1 MTGFEEFLDVAR
13 KEEARLERLVAHVNA
28 SRGWAR
34 RSARKHVEAAGL
46 TWSPEILDPEFQKNL
61 RIFRRLVVDAEAVC
75 HRAQKQPDKE
85 PYEALSRRLG
95 ELKARITLPGDVPLT
110 LKVFLGHRFDL
121 EQLLVELGDA
131 NYLRIRAA
139 ELYVER
145 PGTIVT
151 WRQLF
156 PEDKPLASEAGFQKP
171 ESIDRLR
178 AMVGQLLGAKEA
190 QDMPVRARRE
200 LKQRALYLLLAVSVP
215 VLAGFGVMIPRDPKS
230 SLLLPALA
238 GAAGAALGMIR
249 QLRDELA
256 RGSQVREFVVFFLA
270 QLMIGATSGL
280 VVLLLDST
288 SFLNLG
294 GPNGIA
300 AFSFCAGLFEAAFI
314 RLLGRL
320 MEPLGAGAAGPAP
333 AAPRASAQG

>member
-1 MTGFEEFLDVAR
+1 MTGFQEFFDVAR
-13 KEEARLERLVAHVNA
+13 KEEARLEQLVAHVNA
-28 SRGWAR
+28 SRGWSR
-34 RSARKHVEAAGL
+34 RAARKHVEAAGL

-61 RIFRRLVVDAEAVC
+61 RLFRRLIVDAEAVC
-75 HRAQKQPDKE
+75 QRAQRQPNE
-85 PYEALSRRLG
+85 VLSGRLG
-95 ELKARITLPGDVPLT
+95 ELTARISLPSQVPLT

-131 NYLRIRAA
+131 DYLRIRAA

-151 WRQLF
+151 WQQLF
-156 PEDKPLASEAGFQKP
+156 PGDKPLASEADFRKP
-171 ESIDRLR
+171 EWIERLR
-178 AMVGQLLGAKEA
+178 AMVGQLLAAKEA

-215 VLAGFGVMIPRDPKS
+215 VLIGFGVMIPRDPKS

-256 RGSQVREFVVFFLA
+256 RGSQVREFAVFFFA

-288 SFLNLG
+288 AFLNLG
-294 GPNGIA
+294 GPQGIA

-320 MEPLGAGAAGPAP
+320 MEPLGSAGGSPSSSKP
-333 AAPRASAQG
+333 VSA